1 MACVFDR
8 KLNSCTFH
16 ARTPEG
22 IDGGHLTPRSVTSW
36 RLEPEQER
44 AARATLSVL
53 DLEQPRTFVRR
64 SELSRHLEI
73 PTVDRLLGALSGA

>member
-1 MACVFDR
+1 MTAQRWPQDGDYVWVDDVAA
-8 KLNSCTFH
+8 TV
-16 ARTPEG
+16 ARAG
-22 IDGGHLTPRSVTSW
+22 AAITSW

-64 SELSRHLEI
+64 SELSWHLEI